1 MIIRRANIHD
11 LKAIVEIYNQAILT
25 GKSTADLTPVTPNS
39 RVEWFNQHTPDRYP
53 IFIAE
58 TENIVAGWISL
69 SPYRSGREALRFTA
83 EVSFY
88 IHTDYQRKGIGT
100 KLLDLIIAEIPKI
113 GIKTIF
119 AIILEHNYPS
129 INLVEKF
136 KFEKWGFLPKVADFM
151 GNEVGHL
158 YYGFRVAR

>member
-25 GKSTADLTPVTPNS
+25 GKSTADLTPVKPNS
-39 RVEWFNQHTPDRYP
+39 KVEWFNQHIPDRYP

-58 TENIVAGWISL
+58 TENNVAGWISL
-69 SPYRSGREALRFTA
+69 NPYRSGRQALRFTA

-88 IHTDYQRKGIGT
+88 IHNDFQRKGIGA
-100 KLLDLIIAEIPKI
+100 KLLDFTIREGPKF

-129 INLVEKF
+129 ISLVEKF
-136 KFEKWGFLPKVADFM
+136 KFEKWGFLPKVADFD
-151 GNEVGHL
+151 GEEVGHF
-158 YYGFRVAR
+158 YYGFRVCC